1 MHYLG
6 PRLPIQSKN
15 LVSAYENHRETWDK
29 ICKEIELGRI
39 GGPFVSLPISNLRIS
54 PIGVVPK
61 VNNSGWRL
69 ITHLSFPNHNSVNN
83 FIDPNETSVQYT
95 SFDQVV
101 QIIAKYGK
109 GAAIAKCDIKSAF
122 RLLPIYPGDFDL
134 LG

>member
-1 MHYLG
+1 M
-6 PRLPIQSKN
+6 
-15 LVSAYENHRETWDK
+15 
-29 ICKEIELGRI
+29 
-39 GGPFVSLPISNLRIS
+39 SLPISNLRIS
-54 PIGVVPK
+54 PIGVVLK
-61 VNNSGWRL
+61 GNNSGWRL
-69 ITHLSFPNHNSVNN
+69 ITHLSFPNHNSVND

-95 SFDQVV
+95 LFDQVV